1 MNDIR
6 VICDG
11 ACAPGGS
18 SGEEQV
24 LNLSTVGPDA
34 NVRLQID
41 VFRTEFLRE
50 LPKRLDDLLR
60 LAAFIYAADTRVA
73 RGTDRDVFGTK
84 WSRPFRMS
92 LPVWDLAFWTNPRV
106 HEKLI
111 ATLQFLTGDTY
122 EMAFVQRTESR
133 RVEQG
138 ILQFKDMLGPLPSVD
153 CVIMFSGGVDSLAA
167 IVQAISEGRHP
178 ILISHRSAPVVDK
191 RQKNLVELLRS
202 RFSGWVFPHISM
214 WVNRSHGRRAVEF
227 SQRSRSF
234 LFTSLGATVA
244 GLLNIDDVRLC
255 DNGVV
260 SINLPQSGQ
269 NVGTLLSRSTHPR
282 FIDLVQRLMR
292 DVLERDGLLVQNKLI
307 FKSKVEAMNIIAA
320 SGHPELLQET
330 VSCGHIEG
338 KTKLQPHCGVCSQCI
353 DRRFASVGA
362 GLEEHDLASRYE
374 KDIFTDPL
382 EEGIERTHA
391 ENYVRFAAKLESLEN
406 ADQFFEDFPEL
417 FDCLPAEGDVD
428 PFGQKLWSLFQ
439 RHQQTVNGV
448 LEKKIQDHSR
458 DIRRASLPSNCL
470 LRIISSGE
478 HGLDTRVRYVDRLR
492 SLICKS
498 LPAAFQTQPA
508 INERQVQDVGESVF
522 QAAQE
527 TLHRETPQIPF
538 GVVTTKPDFSD
549 APKES
554 SPLFVE
560 FKYPKDRGRLNAIVT
575 EMTSRVTIYTDQ
587 GAWILFVV
595 FDPNRTISNDDQ
607 FIEPFTKHEGVWVG
621 IAR

>member
-11 ACAPGGS
+11 ARASNGS
-18 SGEEQV
+18 SVEGPV
-24 LNLSTVGPDA
+24 LKLSTVGPDA

-41 VFRTEFLRE
+41 VFRTKFLRDV
-50 LPKRLDDLLR
+50 PKRLDDLLR
-60 LAAFIYAADTRVA
+60 LAAFVYAADTRVA

-84 WSRPFRMS
+84 WSRQFLMS
-92 LPVWDLAFWTNPRV
+92 LPVWDLAFWSSPHVREN
-106 HEKLI
+106 LI
-111 ATLQFLTGDTY
+111 DTLQFLTGDTY
-122 EMAFVQRTESR
+122 ELDFVQRSDR
-133 RVEQG
+133 GQVQQG
-138 ILQFKDMLGPLPSVD
+138 ILQFKDLLDPLPSVD

-167 IVQAISEGRHP
+167 VVQAVSEGRHP
-178 ILISHRSAPVVDK
+178 ILVSHRSAPVVDK
-191 RQKNLVELLRS
+191 TQRNLVALLRS
-202 RFSGWVFPHISM
+202 SFSGWAFPHISM
-214 WVNRSHGRRAVEF
+214 WVNRSHGRRTIEF
-227 SQRSRSF
+227 TQRSRSF
-234 LFTSLGATVA
+234 LFTSLGAAVA
-244 GLLNIDDVRLC
+244 GLLDIDDVRLC

-269 NVGTLLSRSTHPR
+269 NVGALLSRSTHPR
-282 FIDLVQRLMR
+282 FIGLVQRLMR
-292 DVLERDGLLVQNKLI
+292 DVLRRDGLTVQNTLI
-307 FKSKVEAMNIIAA
+307 FKTKKEAMNIIAA

-330 VSCGHIEG
+330 VSCGHIEA
-338 KTKLQPHCGVCSQCI
+338 KTKHQPHCGVCSQCI
-353 DRRFASVGA
+353 DRRFASVAA

-391 ENYVRFAAKLESLEN
+391 ENYVRFAARLESLEN
-406 ADQFFEDFPEL
+406 ADQFFEAFPEL

-428 PFGQKLWSLFQ
+428 PFGQELWSLFR

-448 LEKKIQDHSR
+448 LEKKIQNHSR

-478 HGLDTRVRYVDRLR
+478 HGLDTRVRYIDRLR

-508 INERQVQDVGESVF
+508 KNERQVQDVGESVF

-538 GVVTTKPDFSD
+538 GIVATKPDFSD
-549 APKES
+549 APKEA

-560 FKYPKDRGRLNAIVT
+560 FKYPKNRGRLNAIVT

-607 FIEPFTKHEGVWVG
+607 FVEAFTKHEGVWVG